1 MREIRSY
8 GSEGG
13 EVLTDLSYPYLS
25 VFIGHTDR
33 APVRGYDTDTSEESA
48 RLQCTFIQLLA

>member
-13 EVLTDLSYPYLS
+13 EVPTGLPYPYPG
-25 VFIGHTDR
+25 VAGK
-33 APVRGYDTDTSEESA
+33 VR
-48 RLQCTFIQLLA
+48 L